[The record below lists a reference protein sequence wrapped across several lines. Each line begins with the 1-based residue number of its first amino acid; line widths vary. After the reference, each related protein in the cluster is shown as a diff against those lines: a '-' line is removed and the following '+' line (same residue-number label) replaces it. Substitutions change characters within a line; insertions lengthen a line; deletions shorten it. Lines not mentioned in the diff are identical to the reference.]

1 MDVITMLQCDCS
13 VSIHLIP
20 GNVLMIFILICF
32 VKDKDKETMMNAP
45 RMFITFDSK

>member
-13 VSIHLIP
+13 VFHSFNPWKRPHD
-20 GNVLMIFILICF
+20 FYFCF